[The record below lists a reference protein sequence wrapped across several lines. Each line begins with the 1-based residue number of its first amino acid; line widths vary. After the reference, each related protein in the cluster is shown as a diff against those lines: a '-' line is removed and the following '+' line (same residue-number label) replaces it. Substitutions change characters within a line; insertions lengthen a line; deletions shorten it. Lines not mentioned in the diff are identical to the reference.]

1 MCKVSYIMFKRSFSK
16 ILDNSGDWNTIQC
29 FSMYFSWN
37 ADGVAVRVSGPFWEK
52 IAALVTLVKAFSYE
66 LMVMTVQRSWP
77 GLQYFQNL
85 EYIESDCNVALF
97 LASAVREK
105 YLQMSEYWLQKILK
119 PTRPWGPG
127 LSNFC
132 CLYNFNTAH
141 HWEIIYLKE
150 VWPNLASNAVCQCL
164 QMYCF
169 LLHSLMLSMVLWE
182 HHLTT
187 SENMSAIYCELSK
200 QLQLFSF
207 PANSLQQLLPSALQ
221 QLTTA
226 FI

>member
-1 MCKVSYIMFKRSFSK
+1 MFFHVLFLKCWWSCCKSFWAILRKDCCFGNTCESLLIWADGYDSAK
-16 ILDNSGDWNTIQC
+16 ILTRTGAEET
-29 FSMYFSWN
+29 
-37 ADGVAVRVSGPFWEK
+37 R
-52 IAALVTLVKAFSYE
+52 
-66 LMVMTVQRSWP
+66 
-77 GLQYFQNL
+77 LQYFQNL
-85 EYIESDCNVALF
+85 EYIKNDCNVALF

-150 VWPNLASNAVCQCL
+150 LWPNLASNAVCQCL

-187 SENMSAIYCELSK
+187 SENMSAICCELSK